1 MKNEDFRKYYEINKG
16 RIGEGWLSVVYKAKN
31 KKTNEKKAIKVL
43 NINKLRY
50 NFNKCNL
57 RDANDNDVKSFI
69 NDFIKETENMKLIE
83 GENKDNKNTVKFDEC
98 FMTDKELSIVM
109 ELCDDN
115 LMNFLIERKTSFNSN
130 EIYGILSQLNNT
142 FQLLVKKKLVHRDLK
157 LENILVKY
165 ENKEKTKYILK
176 LSDYEVTK
184 KLRTFTEKCTKRVG
198 TLKYMAP
205 EILQGHEYGR
215 ECDLW
220 SLGVIIYTLFFKEF
234 PFDGET
240 DEVLIKQINYI
251 NDNHLIKKTG
261 NKDLDD
267 LIGKLLIK
275 DPIKRISWKQYFN
288 HPFFKNSKCIL

>member
-1 MKNEDFRKYYEINKG
+1 M
-16 RIGEGWLSVVYKAKN
+16 
-31 KKTNEKKAIKVL
+31 
-43 NINKLRY
+43 
-50 NFNKCNL
+50 
-57 RDANDNDVKSFI
+57 
-69 NDFIKETENMKLIE
+69 
-83 GENKDNKNTVKFDEC
+83 
-98 FMTDKELSIVM
+98 
-109 ELCDDN
+109 
-115 LMNFLIERKTSFNSN
+115 
-130 EIYGILSQLNNT
+130 
-142 FQLLVKKKLVHRDLK
+142 
-157 LENILVKY
+157 
-165 ENKEKTKYILK
+165 
-176 LSDYEVTK
+176 TK
-184 KLRTFTEKCTKRVG
+184 KLKTFTEKCTKRVG